1 MTLADVRAAQA
12 ARDDGDRCRA
22 VGAMRAADD
31 AVILETDGL
40 APEQVVDRLVALIE
54 ARRGPR
60 GPA

>member
-1 MTLADVRAAQA
+1 MTLADVLASQA
-12 ARDDGDRCRA
+12 ARDDGDRSRA

-40 APEQVVDRLVALIE
+40 APEQVVDRLVALIV
-54 ARRGPR
+54 ARRGSR